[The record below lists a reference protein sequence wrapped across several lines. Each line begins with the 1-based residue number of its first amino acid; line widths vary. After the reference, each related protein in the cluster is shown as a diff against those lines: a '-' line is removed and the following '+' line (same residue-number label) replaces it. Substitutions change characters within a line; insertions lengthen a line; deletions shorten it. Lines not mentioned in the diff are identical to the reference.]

1 MFLLQYLKF
10 TTSVSPELYFMDKG
24 DETKVRDLF
33 KSSFSILFT
42 TSKWTIL
49 PTDQ

>member
-24 DETKVRDLF
+24 DETKVGDLKLVF
-33 KSSFSILFT
+33 FSLT
-42 TSKWTIL
+42 YHK
-49 PTDQ
+49 